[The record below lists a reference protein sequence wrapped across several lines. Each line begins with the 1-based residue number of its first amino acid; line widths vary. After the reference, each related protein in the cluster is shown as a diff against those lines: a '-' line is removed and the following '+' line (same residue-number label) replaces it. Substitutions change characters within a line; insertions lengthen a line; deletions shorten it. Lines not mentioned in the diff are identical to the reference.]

1 MARRKPI
8 DQMRWWKRLKEQKYI
23 RVILYILLGFM
34 MYFVML
40 DNVLPEKLNIRLS
53 SVAEHDIRSPMTVEN
68 KAATE
73 QKRQE
78 AVEAISPVFVQKK
91 EYAQHQVEKANDIF
105 DLIAQVNHEN
115 EQASEGTGAI
125 KQTEAEKLAYVK
137 EVLSSGTSNHLSDET
152 LLSLLQASNEQL
164 QIAKETT
171 ANVVYEVMTK
181 RISLSDLEA
190 AKESIA
196 EKITIS
202 TVSNRLKNAMI
213 EIARFTIIPNFIYD
227 DKATERL
234 RQEAREAIE
243 PVIIREGQLLVK
255 ENEIINHELYE
266 QLRMV
271 GLLDD
276 SFNILPYIGLAIFV
290 ALLVGLIT
298 YYIKETKTSVETNN
312 SHLLMFVA
320 IFFVTLSMMK
330 ISSLLELIGVTA
342 VELVVPVAVGSMLLT
357 LLIHQRIA
365 LFSSVIFAII
375 GSVIFNNETAG
386 LFNFTEGIYLLFS
399 SIAAVYYLGK
409 STRMTRILQA
419 GLFVSVMNMVLT
431 SAILLM
437 KTVQYSAIEFG
448 LYLGFSF
455 ASGFLAAVLTLG
467 LLPFFEAGFSILSTA
482 KLIELSSPNHPLFRK
497 LLIEAP
503 GTYHH
508 SVMVANLAEAACEA
522 VGANGLLARVGAYYH
537 DIGKTKRPHFFIENQ
552 MKIDNPH
559 DKISPQLSATI
570 IISHPYDGAE
580 MLKEHKMPKEI
591 IDIAEQHHGTTLL
604 KYFYHQAC
612 KESDK
617 EIHESQFRYPG
628 PKAQFKE
635 AAIVGFA
642 DSVEAAV
649 RSMQKP
655 NPDKIEALVRKILTD
670 RLEDGQ
676 FDECDLTLRDLDK
689 IANTI
694 LETLQGTFHSRIEY
708 PEDIKERGAK

>member
-375 GSVIFNNETAG
+375 GSVIFNNETAA